1 MNEEIITFLLL
12 LSFSDKDPSKQFMN
26 ADTQKLLKS
35 ITTLQFEKVFR
46 KRTVPK
52 NEVEYK

>member
-1 MNEEIITFLLL
+1 MNGGIIIFIIIV
-12 LSFSDKDPSKQFMN
+12 FSDKDPSKHFMN
-26 ADTQKLLKS
+26 ADTQKLLSS